1 MRNMNFYKIL
11 FSKGKRPLF
20 IFFGGKGGVGKSTL
34 SAATAFWLA
43 NHDYKTLLISTDL
56 QRSLD
61 DIFQQEIGVNPTRIF
76 GIENLWA
83 LNTDV
88 GRSITNHQLRQI
100 KAVEEIKGKKA
111 PELEF
116 LKVHYQ
122 GYPCCETASFNR
134 MTEFMN
140 TREFDVLVFDTAP
153 GGHSLQTLRFPAEK
167 ARNLYQAIHDRTLPA
182 RTTKEIE
189 FLKKEVKLSDKA
201 ARLLGSGQTKYYL
214 VIHPERLPLIEG
226 LRMEGEL
233 ERTGIRIAGV
243 VVNGVLPED
252 ECKKSSKFF
261 QERREMQERYIK
273 EAKSLFRDFPLINI
287 SLLSTEVIG
296 IEALKGISTQLFGN
310 NV

>member
-11 FSKGKRPLF
+11 LSKGKRPLF

-61 DIFQQEIGVNPTRIF
+61 DIFRQEIGVNPTRIF
-76 GIENLWA
+76 GVENFWA

-100 KAVEEIKGKKA
+100 KAVEEIKEKKA

-140 TREFDVLVFDTAP
+140 TQQFDILVFDTAP
-153 GGHSLQTLRFPAEK
+153 GAHSLQTLRFPAEK
-167 ARNLYQAIHDRTLPA
+167 ARNLYQTIRAQTSSFSRK
-182 RTTKEIE
+182 KEVK
-189 FLKKEVKLSDKA
+189 FLKKEIELSDGA
-201 ARLLGSGQTKYYL
+201 ARLLKSDQTKYFL

-226 LRMEGEL
+226 IRMKGEL
-233 ERTGIRIAGV
+233 ERIGIGIGGV
-243 VVNGVLPED
+243 VINGVLPYE
-252 ECKKSSKFF
+252 ECKKSTKFF
-261 QERREMQERYIK
+261 RKRRAMQDNYIK
-273 EAKSLFRDFPLINI
+273 KAKRLFKNFPLMTIP
-287 SLLSTEVIG
+287 LLSMEVIG
-296 IEALKGISTQLFGN
+296 SKALKEISGYLFEN